1 MRLYKTVL
9 IAYVMTHSEVSA
21 SLQLTV
27 AREFK
32 KNYRLFH
39 RARQISKKDLVSEE
53 IAVKRSAK
61 KTDYAGFS

>member
-1 MRLYKTVL
+1 MT
-9 IAYVMTHSEVSA
+9 YVMTHTEANA

-53 IAVKRSAK
+53 IAARRAAR

>member
-1 MRLYKTVL
+1 MT
-9 IAYVMTHSEVSA
+9 YVMTHSEVNA

-39 RARQISKKDLVSEE
+39 RTRQITKKDLVSEE
-53 IAVKRSAK
+53 IASKRARK

>member
-1 MRLYKTVL
+1 
-9 IAYVMTHSEVSA
+9 MTHSEVNS

-39 RARQISKKDLVSEE
+39 RARQVGKKDPVSEE
-53 IAVKRSAK
+53 ITSKRTGK

>member
-1 MRLYKTVL
+1 MT
-9 IAYVMTHSEVSA
+9 YVMTHSEVNS

-39 RARQISKKDLVSEE
+39 RARQTSKKELVPEE
-53 IAVKRSAK
+53 IAAK
-61 KTDYAGFS
+61 PAARKTDYAGFS

>member
-1 MRLYKTVL
+1 MT
-9 IAYVMTHSEVSA
+9 YVMTHSEVST

-39 RARQISKKDLVSEE
+39 RERQAGKKDMLPEE
-53 IAVKRSAK
+53 IAGNRDERRA
-61 KTDYAGFS
+61 DYAGFS

>member
-1 MRLYKTVL
+1 
-9 IAYVMTHSEVSA
+9 MTHSEVSS

-39 RARQISKKDLVSEE
+39 RARQNSVSEE
-53 IAVKRSAK
+53 IAAKRAAK

>member
-1 MRLYKTVL
+1 
-9 IAYVMTHSEVSA
+9 MTHAEVNA

-39 RARQISKKDLVSEE
+39 RAKQTSKKVLVSEE
-53 IAVKRSAK
+53 IAGKRAAR